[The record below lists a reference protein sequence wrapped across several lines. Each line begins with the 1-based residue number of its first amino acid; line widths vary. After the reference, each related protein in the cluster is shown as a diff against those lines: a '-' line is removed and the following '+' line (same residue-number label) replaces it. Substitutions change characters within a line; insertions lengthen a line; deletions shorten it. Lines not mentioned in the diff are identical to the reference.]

1 MLFSIRTRRA
11 IPWEVVDSK
20 SVEPVP
26 MYYDEDLEGGFELH
40 SSISSPTD
48 NCLGQTWTFFALEM
62 QTRAER
68 TSLK

>member
-1 MLFSIRTRRA
+1 
-11 IPWEVVDSK
+11 
-20 SVEPVP
+20 